1 MPAPLIDCQN
11 VTVIRGEIRA
21 LDRLSLTIA
30 AGEHVAILGPNG
42 CGKSTLIKT
51 LTRECYPAIEE
62 PPSERTSASERA
74 TQAERGAGGP
84 ASERVGGSG
93 GAKPPGRSTL
103 RIMGRDRWNVAE
115 LRSMLG
121 IVTQDLIADCTR
133 GMSSD
138 FAEFPR
144 RVTGRDTVLS
154 GFFSSI
160 GIWKH
165 HDVTPA
171 MQRRTDEILER
182 LEIGHLAA
190 RRLHELSSGEAR
202 RLVIGRAL
210 VHDPA
215 ALVLDEVANSLDLRA
230 AHQLREMT
238 RAIARS
244 GTAIVVVTHHLPE
257 IIPEIDRVIL
267 MKAGRVVEDGPKER
281 LLTSDALSRLF
292 GMPIDVGR
300 RGGYFHAW

>member
-11 VTVIRGEIRA
+11 VTVYRGKIRA
-21 LDRLSLTIA
+21 LDRLTLSMA

-62 PPSERTSASERA
+62 PPS
-74 TQAERGAGGP
+74 
-84 ASERVGGSG
+84 
-93 GAKPPGRSTL
+93 TL
-103 RIMGRDRWNVAE
+103 RIMGRDRWDVSL

-121 IVTQDLIADCTR
+121 IVTQDLVADCTR

-165 HDVTPA
+165 HHVTPD
-171 MQRRTDEILER
+171 MERKTDEILGR
-182 LEIGHLAA
+182 LEIAHLAD

-238 RAIARS
+238 RAIARA
-244 GTAIVVVTHHLPE
+244 GTAVVIVTHHLPE

-267 MKAGRVVEDGPKER
+267 MKRGQVVGDGPKER
-281 LLTSDALSRLF
+281 MLTSESLSKVF
-292 GMPIDVGR
+292 GMPIEVGR
-300 RGGYFHAW
+300 HAGYFHAW